1 MKWTRQRCQ
10 VAPTRISATA
20 RLRPRWLSEVTS
32 RTPRRPAAHQLPQ
45 EGSPKLQVL
54 GRTDVH
60 TEDLPFAGPFDP
72 DRDQDRHRDHPT
84 VLPYLLE
91 GGVQHQ
97 VGVFVVQGSG
107 SEGMDLGIKLLADST
122 DLVLGDAL
130 ESKGLGQGVHRTRT
144 DSFFLGLVD
153 HREQGSLVAPAR
165 LQQAR
170 EIGPTTQLGN
180 VQLDGAY
187 PGVPLPFPVAI
198 AIGEPVL

>member
-97 VGVFVVQGSG
+97 VGYS
-107 SEGMDLGIKLLADST
+107 S
-122 DLVLGDAL
+122 
-130 ESKGLGQGVHRTRT
+130 SKGRVRKAWTWA
-144 DSFFLGLVD
+144 SS
-153 HREQGSLVAPAR
+153 SLQIRLTWSLEMPLSPRASAR
-165 LQQAR
+165 ASTER
-170 EIGPTTQLGN
+170 
-180 VQLDGAY
+180 
-187 PGVPLPFPVAI
+187 
-198 AIGEPVL
+198 VLTPWT